1 LAIRPYVLTKA
12 REGLREPVRAAE
24 KVEPMPTLEEI
35 TDRMKTAV
43 GADSG
48 LGKSVKFDL
57 RSEGVIRI
65 EGGAVTNEDLP
76 ADCTISVSKDD
87 FLRLAQ
93 GKLDPTMAF
102 MQGKLKVNGD
112 MGVAMKLQPLLSK
125 ARSLIS
131 GE

>member
-1 LAIRPYVLTKA
+1 MVAGRRHLKGPA
-12 REGLREPVRAAE
+12 
-24 KVEPMPTLEEI
+24 MPSLEEI
-35 TDRMKTAV
+35 TDHFKTAV

-57 RSEGVIRI
+57 KGEGVILI
-65 EGGAVTNEDLP
+65 DGGRVSNEDMP
-76 ADCTISVSKDD
+76 ADCTISVSKAD
-87 FLRLAQ
+87 FEKLAQ

-125 ARSLIS
+125 ARGMIA
-131 GE
+131 GD